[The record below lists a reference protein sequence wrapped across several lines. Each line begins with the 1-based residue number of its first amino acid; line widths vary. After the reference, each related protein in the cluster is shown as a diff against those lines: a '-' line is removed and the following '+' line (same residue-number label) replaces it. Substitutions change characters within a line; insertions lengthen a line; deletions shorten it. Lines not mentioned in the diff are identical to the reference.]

1 MIGIAGHLSLILAFV
16 AVLGSAWAF
25 ARAAST
31 RQTLPDASRALSL
44 RSGTWAWAAS
54 TVALSVASGL
64 LWYTLL
70 AHRFDYAYA
79 YQYTARAL
87 PVHYLISAL
96 WAGQEG
102 SFLLWILYTAFLGH
116 AVMRWSPASWRA
128 PVMVVI
134 ALCQAFLLSMIVGL
148 KFGPLHIGS
157 SPFLTLA
164 EKFPDAPMLQVA
176 GFVPQDG
183 NGLNDLL
190 QNPWMAIHP
199 PTLFVGFATL
209 LAPFAFAI
217 AALWQRRYTEWV
229 RPAMPWL
236 LMGLLILGVGIT
248 LGGYWAYVTLSF
260 GGYWAWD
267 PVENSSLVPWIV
279 GIAAVHAMLVQK
291 KRAAA
296 QRSAL
301 LLTVLTFILVVY
313 STFLT
318 RSGILGDISVH
329 SFVDLGLSGQL
340 LVWILAMT
348 GGGLGLLAWRWRD
361 LPTPEREAPYLSREF
376 LTYSGAMM
384 LCALSAVIIVGT
396 SAPIL
401 GRLFRDEP
409 SAVPISFYNDWS
421 LPLATG
427 VMFLVSLGMVFWWNR
442 MTVEQVNR
450 ALVRPLGLALAATL
464 AVVLLTPFAARSTN
478 PAPAVA
484 EGLAATKA
492 ALFDGGL
499 FGGGLGT
506 FWAQHGTGLMML
518 LLVFTSFFA
527 FFGNAS
533 VMWRIGRGNWK
544 MVGGAL
550 SHVGLALTML
560 GIVAS
565 SGFSTPLAVSSGMSM
580 PVVGGTSR
588 DNFVLTRGET
598 REIGSYQVEYAGR
611 EKTVEGYDRYVLKLK
626 DGNRRFTL
634 KPVVYQN
641 PQGQWIQHP
650 DVRAFA
656 EQDIYAAVTPAAMF
670 EQPDTA
676 RKGGQIDIR
685 QGESVVIGGDA
696 YRLAFEGYETTVP
709 DEAMRGLSR
718 DSVEIAIAA
727 RVLATNLKTGESQA
741 LRPVYVVL
749 KSGRQTYVQN
759 RVPEWDMGVAF
770 TAMNIDDGKVTL
782 TVDGVEVT
790 PEDWI
795 VVQAYEKPL
804 IGLLWMGITLL
815 SFGFLIA
822 FVRRIREVT
831 GRKTLAT
838 T

>member
-16 AVLGSAWAF
+16 AILGAAVAF
-25 ARAAST
+25 FRAASASPS
-31 RQTLPDASRALSL
+31 LSDASRAL
-44 RSGTWAWAAS
+44 RMRTGMWAWTAA
-54 TVALSVASGL
+54 TVAVWFAAGL

-87 PVHYLISAL
+87 PVHYLVSAL

-102 SFLLWILYTAFLGH
+102 SFLLWILYNALLGH
-116 AVMRWSPASWRA
+116 AIVRWSPASWRA
-128 PVMVVI
+128 PVLAII
-134 ALCQAFLLSMIVGL
+134 AICQAFLLSMIVGL
-148 KFGPLHIGS
+148 KFGPVHLGS

-176 GFVPQDG
+176 GFVPADG

-190 QNPWMAIHP
+190 QNVWMAIHP
-199 PTLFVGFATL
+199 PTLFIGFATL
-209 LAPFAFAI
+209 LAPFAFAL

-236 LMGLLILGVGIT
+236 LMGLTILGIGIT

-279 GIAAVHAMLVQK
+279 GIAALHAMLVQK

-340 LVWILAMT
+340 LVWILVMT
-348 GGGLGLLAWRWRD
+348 GGGLGMLAWRWRD
-361 LPTPEREAPYLSREF
+361 LPVPEREAPYLSREF

-401 GRLFRDEP
+401 GRIFRDEP
-409 SAVPISFYNDWS
+409 SAVPISFYNDWT

-464 AVVLLTPFAARSTN
+464 AVVLLTPFAERTAGA
-478 PAPAVA
+478 APAVTA
-484 EGLAATKA
+484 DLAATKA
-492 ALFDGGL
+492 ALFQ
-499 FGGGLGT
+499 GGGLDA
-506 FWAQHGTGLMML
+506 FWGEHGTGLMML
-518 LLVFTSFFA
+518 MLVFTSFFA
-527 FFGNAS
+527 LFGNSA
-533 VMWRIGRGNWK
+533 VLWRIGRGNWK

-550 SHVGLALTML
+550 SHVGLALTVL

-565 SGFSTPLAVSSGMSM
+565 SGFSTPLAVASGMSM

-598 REIGSYQVEYAGR
+598 REIGPYRVEYAGR
-611 EKTVEGYDRYVLKLK
+611 EKTPEGFDRYVLNLQ
-626 DGNRRFTL
+626 DGDRRFTL

-641 PQGQWIQHP
+641 PRGQWIQHP

-656 EQDIYAAVTPAAMF
+656 EQDVYAAVTPAAMF
-670 EQPDTA
+670 ELPDTA
-676 RKGGQIDIR
+676 RKGGQVELAP
-685 QGESVVIGGDA
+685 GGSVVIGGDA
-696 YRLAFEGYETTVP
+696 YRVAFEGYETDIP
-709 DEAMRGLSR
+709 DEAMRGLRR

-727 RVLATNLKTGESQA
+727 RVLVTNLKTGESQP
-741 LRPVYVVL
+741 LRPVYVVM

-770 TAMNIDDGKVTL
+770 SAMNVDDGKATL
-782 TVDGVEVT
+782 TIDGVAVS

-804 IGLLWMGITLL
+804 IGLLWFGFGML
-815 SFGFLIA
+815 SVGFLIA

-831 GRKTLAT
+831 GRRTLAT
-838 T
+838 S